1 MSLRGVR
8 QLKELVIRYS
18 DLDGSSRG
26 VRSWMQQ
33 NLVKFAAAN
42 PNMIIST
49 DKKRSKH
56 PCITGRYANGN
67 TKVIGIKNLDEEGVE
82 RQILHLRNQ
91 IGRRVRFFFLL
102 LLRYDNTIS
111 HGFAYNPIIILCKY
125 CNHY

>member
-42 PNMIIST
+42 PTMIIST

-91 IGRRVRFFFLL
+91 IGRRVRFFSFFACTFSRFAPRLCP
-102 LLRYDNTIS
+102 LRRFNRY
-111 HGFAYNPIIILCKY
+111 
-125 CNHY
+125 